1 MGKQDAPRMA
11 LSAIE
16 PLTRPGG
23 ARKSSHAPMAFF
35 DSARQR
41 AALLIL
47 VLGIALLVGLSPFAT
62 GILGI
67 PVLYVVFEP
76 VHTWLTRHTGERL
89 SAALV
94 VTLALFLI
102 VVPGVSFAGLIVTQA
117 QDIASGVVHS
127 PLLDR
132 LAAMHIRGITIGPQ
146 LADLGSKLV
155 SWIGSSAFGLIGTA
169 TRLAL
174 NLVISLFGLYYLLL
188 RPGETWSAVT
198 PYIPFSPQNTD
209 ILRQRFRNVTVST
222 VIGTGM
228 VAAIQGTMVGLGFWV
243 TGLSNAL
250 FWGVVTVVF
259 AILPVVGSGLVFG
272 PGAIALALGGHWG
285 WAIALALW
293 GLLVVGNVDYV
304 VRPMIFRRWANIHPL
319 ITLIGALAGVPYF
332 GLLGLLIGPLAL
344 SYFFELIRIYRE
356 EYLQHA

>member
-1 MGKQDAPRMA
+1 MP
-11 LSAIE
+11 
-16 PLTRPGG
+16 
-23 ARKSSHAPMAFF
+23 FF
-35 DSARQR
+35 DTSRQR

-47 VLGIALLVGLSPFAT
+47 VLGIGLIVALSPFAT
-62 GILGI
+62 GIIGI
-67 PVLYVVFEP
+67 PVLYVVFQP
-76 VHTWLTRHTGERL
+76 VHTWLMRRTGART
-89 SAALV
+89 SAAVV
-94 VTLALFLI
+94 VTLALFII
-102 VVPGVSFAGLIVTQA
+102 VVPGVSFAGLIVAQA
-117 QDIASGVVHS
+117 QEIASGVVQS

-132 LAAMHIRGITIGPQ
+132 LAQLHIRGISIGSQ

-155 SWIGSSAFGLIGTA
+155 SWIGTSAFGLIGTA

-188 RPGETWSAVT
+188 RPTETWSAVR
-198 PYIPFSPQNTD
+198 PYIPFSPQNTE

-222 VIGTGM
+222 IIGTGL
-228 VAAIQGTMVGLGFWV
+228 VAAIQGTMVGLAFWAA
-243 TGLSNAL
+243 GLSNAL
-250 FWGVVTVVF
+250 FWGVVTMVL

-272 PGAIALALGGHWG
+272 PGALALALSGRWG
-285 WAIALALW
+285 WAIAMGLW
-293 GLLVVGNVDYV
+293 GLLIVGNVDYV

-356 EYLQHA
+356 EYFSGQTAGVA

>member
-1 MGKQDAPRMA
+1 
-11 LSAIE
+11 
-16 PLTRPGG
+16 
-23 ARKSSHAPMAFF
+23 MAFL
-35 DSARQR
+35 DSNHQR
-41 AALLIL
+41 AAILIL
-47 VLGIALLVGLSPFAT
+47 VLGIALLLALTPFAT
-62 GILGI
+62 GIIGI
-67 PVLYVVFEP
+67 PVLYVVFQP
-76 VHTWLTRHTGERL
+76 VHTWLMRRTGPRV

-94 VTLALFLI
+94 VVLALFLI

-117 QDIASGVVHS
+117 QEIAGGVVRS

-132 LAAMHIRGITIGPQ
+132 LAQLHIRGTSIGPQ

-188 RPGETWSAVT
+188 RPSETWDSVR
-198 PYIPFSPQNTD
+198 PYIPFSPQNTEL
-209 ILRQRFRNVTVST
+209 LRQRFRNVTVST
-222 VIGTGM
+222 MIGTGL
-228 VAAIQGTMVGLGFWV
+228 VAAIQGTMVGVGFWV

-250 FWGVVTVVF
+250 FWGVVTMVF

-285 WAIALALW
+285 GAIGLAIW
-293 GLLVVGNVDYV
+293 GLLVVGNVDYI
-304 VRPMIFRRWANIHPL
+304 VRPIIFRRWADIHPL

-344 SYFFELIRIYRE
+344 SYFFELIRMYRE
-356 EYLQHA
+356 EYLTRRLDAETSR

>member
-1 MGKQDAPRMA
+1 
-11 LSAIE
+11 
-16 PLTRPGG
+16 
-23 ARKSSHAPMAFF
+23 MAFL
-35 DSARQR
+35 DSNHQR
-41 AALLIL
+41 AAILIL
-47 VLGIALLVGLSPFAT
+47 VLGIAQLLALTPFAT
-62 GILGI
+62 GIIGI
-67 PVLYVVFEP
+67 PVLYVVFQP
-76 VHTWLTRHTGERL
+76 VHTWLMRRTGPRV

-94 VTLALFLI
+94 VVLALFLI

-117 QDIASGVVHS
+117 QEIAGGVVRS

-132 LAAMHIRGITIGPQ
+132 LAQLHIRGTSIGPQ

-188 RPGETWSAVT
+188 RPSETWDSVR
-198 PYIPFSPQNTD
+198 PYIPFSPQNTEL
-209 ILRQRFRNVTVST
+209 LRQRFRNVTVST
-222 VIGTGM
+222 MIGTGL
-228 VAAIQGTMVGLGFWV
+228 VAAIQGTMVGVGFWV

-250 FWGVVTVVF
+250 FWGVVTMVF

-285 WAIALALW
+285 GAIGLAIW
-293 GLLVVGNVDYV
+293 GLLVVGNVDYI
-304 VRPMIFRRWANIHPL
+304 VRPIIFRRWADIHPL

-344 SYFFELIRIYRE
+344 SYFFELIRMYRE
-356 EYLQHA
+356 EYLTRRLDAETSR

>member
-1 MGKQDAPRMA
+1 
-11 LSAIE
+11 
-16 PLTRPGG
+16 
-23 ARKSSHAPMAFF
+23 MAFL
-35 DSARQR
+35 DSNHQR
-41 AALLIL
+41 AAILIL
-47 VLGIALLVGLSPFAT
+47 VLGIALLLALTPFAT
-62 GILGI
+62 GIIGI
-67 PVLYVVFEP
+67 PVLYVVFQP
-76 VHTWLTRHTGERL
+76 VHTWLMRRTGPRV

-94 VTLALFLI
+94 VVLALFLI

-117 QDIASGVVHS
+117 QEIAGGVVRS

-132 LAAMHIRGITIGPQ
+132 LAQLHIRGTSIGPQ

-188 RPGETWSAVT
+188 RPSETWDSVR
-198 PYIPFSPQNTD
+198 PYIPFSPQNTEL
-209 ILRQRFRNVTVST
+209 LRQRFRNVTVST
-222 VIGTGM
+222 MIGTGL
-228 VAAIQGTMVGLGFWV
+228 VAAIQGTMVGVGFWV

-250 FWGVVTVVF
+250 FWGVVTMVF

-285 WAIALALW
+285 GAIGLAIW
-293 GLLVVGNVDYV
+293 GLLVVGNVDYI
-304 VRPMIFRRWANIHPL
+304 VRPIIFRRWADIHPL

-344 SYFFELIRIYRE
+344 SYFFELIRMYRE
-356 EYLQHA
+356 EYLMVPSRGGAKGDAEPL